1 MSANAQNYNSWLHR
15 FIVVT
20 AVATFLLL
28 GLGGLVTS
36 HEAGMSVPDW
46 PTSYGYNMFALP
58 IKFWRGGA
66 FFEHTHR
73 LLASAVGLLT
83 TMLAVWLWFRDSRN
97 WMRWLG
103 VLAFVLVALQGVLG
117 GLRVTLHMDN
127 LGIVHGALA
136 QLFFVL
142 ICVLA
147 LFTSRWWKNSV
158 AAVYDR
164 RSNSE
169 TSTAVADRRC
179 SNLRW
184 LVLFTTLLIFGQL
197 ILGATMRHQ
206 HAGLAIPDFPLA
218 YGKIWPDT
226 GAFAVARYN
235 ADRIE
240 VISVNPITAFEIELQ
255 MVHRIMAL
263 AVFILVAA
271 AAWLS
276 WKQLGGKN
284 PLAKLAFFWLALV
297 FVQILLGAA
306 TIWTNK
312 AADVATAHV
321 LVGALSLATGALWCA
336 AALRHLEP
344 MSRIEPAGT
353 ISGAFG
359 AHPALAA
366 NK

>member
-1 MSANAQNYNSWLHR
+1 
-15 FIVVT
+15 
-20 AVATFLLL
+20 
-28 GLGGLVTS
+28 
-36 HEAGMSVPDW
+36 
-46 PTSYGYNMFALP
+46 
-58 IKFWRGGA
+58 
-66 FFEHTHR
+66 
-73 LLASAVGLLT
+73 
-83 TMLAVWLWFRDSRN
+83 
-97 WMRWLG
+97 
-103 VLAFVLVALQGVLG
+103 
-117 GLRVTLHMDN
+117 
-127 LGIVHGALA
+127 
-136 QLFFVL
+136 
-142 ICVLA
+142 
-147 LFTSRWWKNSV
+147 
-158 AAVYDR
+158 
-164 RSNSE
+164 
-169 TSTAVADRRC
+169 
-179 SNLRW
+179 
-184 LVLFTTLLIFGQL
+184 LLIFGQL

-297 FVQILLGAA
+297 VVQILLGAA

-336 AALRHLEP
+336 AALRRLEP